1 MTDTTYTVAGASRS
15 YTVGEASARSG
26 FSVDTLRYY
35 ERLGLLEPVDRTA
48 GRQRRYREGDIDWLG
63 FVSCLRGTGMPVR
76 EMRAIAELV
85 RDGEHTVPQRIELLE
100 AHGER
105 VRANIHQ
112 LTEQL
117 EAIEHKVGYYRGTL
131 AAQDRQEGN

>member
-1 MTDTTYTVAGASRS
+1 MTDTTYTV
-15 YTVGEASARSG
+15 GEAALRSG

-35 ERLGLLEPVDRTA
+35 ERLGLLEPVDRSV

-76 EMRAIAELV
+76 EMREVAELV
-85 RDGEHTVPQRIELLE
+85 RAGEHTVPQRIEVLE
-100 AHGER
+100 AHGAR
-105 VRANIHQ
+105 VRDNIRQ

-117 EAIEHKVGYYRGTL
+117 AAIDGKVAYYRGVL
-131 AAQDRQEGN
+131 DDGVNDRKGI

>member
-1 MTDTTYTVAGASRS
+1 MTQTT
-15 YTVGEASARSG
+15 YTVGEAAARSG

-35 ERLGLLEPVDRTA
+35 ERVGLLEAVDRTS

-63 FVSCLRGTGMPVR
+63 FVSCLRGTGMPVL

-85 RDGEHTVPQRIELLE
+85 RDGDHTVPQRIELLQ

-105 VRANIHQ
+105 VRENVRQ
-112 LTEQL
+112 LNEQL
-117 EAIEHKVGYYRGTL
+117 KAIDRKVAYYRGTL
-131 AAQDRQEGN
+131 AARDRQEGN